1 MKSVYAAMK
10 ICSVK
15 LIKPRLVHFPA
26 PLNPDSGAVRMSYSK
41 SLILNLRVKTILKS
55 LELSDC
61 RFYQFFFISLGC
73 TFFSK

>member
-61 RFYQFFFISLGC
+61 RFYPFCYFLRMHI
-73 TFFSK
+73 FSK